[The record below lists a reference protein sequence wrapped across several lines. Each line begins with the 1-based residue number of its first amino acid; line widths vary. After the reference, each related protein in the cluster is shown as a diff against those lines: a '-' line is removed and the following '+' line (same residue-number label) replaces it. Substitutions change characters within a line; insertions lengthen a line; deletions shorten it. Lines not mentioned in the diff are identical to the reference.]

1 MELLSII
8 AITLLALA
16 LIMFLII
23 VFLKSSVQKG
33 GGYIVGSDG
42 EHIVVDIRDA
52 IMGYNIICF
61 REYYKKNS
69 CGSNKKIDN
78 KSYPLHFA
86 IENNKPEI
94 AKYLIDNGA
103 DINVKD
109 AFGCTALSKAISYC
123 NNHLID
129 YLIEK
134 GADVNL
140 ASKNK
145 NLPLHDVI
153 MNGLELDL
161 FQKIFDKTNDKNA
174 KGCDY
179 GTPLHMA
186 AAVGRQDIVNFLIE
200 KGADKEAKDFYGR
213 TPAQVSQFLGMQPC
227 PSLELCGEPQKIST
241 RKYQSMYGSKLIV
254 LQP

>member
-33 GGYIVGSDG
+33 GGYTVVSDG
-42 EHIVVDIRDA
+42 AHIVVDIRDA
-52 IMGYNIICF
+52 IIRYDISYF
-61 REYYKKNS
+61 TEYYEKNS
-69 CGSNKKIDN
+69 CDPNKKIDN
-78 KSYPLHFA
+78 KYPLHFV
-86 IENNKPEI
+86 IEKYKTEI

-109 AFGCTALSKAISYC
+109 EFGCTALSKAIGYC
-123 NNHLID
+123 NDHLID
-129 YLIEK
+129 ALIDK

-140 ASKNK
+140 ANENK
-145 NLPLHDVI
+145 NLPLHDAI
-153 MNGLELDL
+153 MYDLDFERVKEI
-161 FQKIFDKTNDKNA
+161 FQKTNDKNA
-174 KGCDY
+174 KGFDN

-200 KGADKEAKDFYGR
+200 KEADKEAKDFFGR
-213 TPAQVSQFLGMQPC
+213 TPDQVSQFLGMQPC
-227 PSLELCGEPQKIST
+227 PSLKLCGAPQKIST
-241 RKYQSMYGSKLIV
+241 RKYESMYGSKFEV
-254 LQP
+254 LLP